1 MIISKYF
8 KSKIWVWEDHTEY
21 IKFLFLQQRTL
32 KLTKLYIY
40 VEGFQVCAYASSTR
54 RCHHNEQ
61 HDQVQGCQGVSLL
74 LSSPPVDGM
83 KKAQRGIIN
92 WTKLKKIIGQLD
104 SIRPHFTSFCAAI
117 MEAVNLEKGQEM
129 YSVCT
134 CACVCP
140 SLPVNRTLI
149 ALALQLVDF
158 HSKENFGI
166 NKDSI
171 FKVLQC
177 VICEFQLKNSY

>member
-1 MIISKYF
+1 MWKVFKCVLVLLVPGGAIIMS
-8 KSKIWVWEDHTEY
+8 SM
-21 IKFLFLQQRTL
+21 
-32 KLTKLYIY
+32 TK
-40 VEGFQVCAYASSTR
+40 CKAAR
-54 RCHHNEQ
+54 
-61 HDQVQGCQGVSLL
+61 VSAF
-74 LSSPPVDGM
+74 SFHPHPPAVDGM

-117 MEAVNLEKGQEM
+117 MEAANLEKGQEM

-140 SLPVNRTLI
+140 SLPVNRALI

-158 HSKENFGI
+158 HSNENFGI

-177 VICEFQLKNSY
+177 VIICEFQLKNSY